1 MKRFALLLGTMGL
14 ALAVACSSKGGDAG
28 NPGDEQDI
36 CETKPDAKGC
46 PSAPGTKLGGK
57 KDAGGGSSDPGTPTP
72 TPTPDP
78 TPDAGTTSDGS
89 APPSTSPRDVCVDT
103 ANAVATAAQRCGELF
118 ADAFQDFVNAAAG
131 GDCKNVKNIRDVN
144 ELYTQC
150 IPWIQRATCNDLR
163 AGNLPD
169 SCLGQLLP

>member
-1 MKRFALLLGTMGL
+1 MKRFVLLLGSVSML
-14 ALAVACSSKGGDAG
+14 ALAVACSSKDDSG
-28 NPGDEQDI
+28 NKTGDEQDI
-36 CETKPDAKGC
+36 CETKPTAKGC

-57 KDAGGGSSDPGTPTP
+57 KDGGSSDPGTPMP
-72 TPTPDP
+72 TPAPDP

-89 APPSTSPRDVCVDT
+89 TPQSVNPRDVCVDT

-144 ELYTQC
+144 ALYQSC
-150 IPWIQRATCNDLR
+150 IPWIQKATCNDLK